1 MSALS
6 VKLPITRNT
15 ADGYTMIKDFQTLVR
30 QNFKM
35 LVLTSPGERVMEP
48 QFGVGVRNYLFEN
61 FNNSVYVDIESA
73 IRKQA
78 SIFLPVID
86 IRRVEFDRS
95 NPDANILGIRIVYDL
110 PDIGITDLLE
120 FTI

>member
-1 MSALS
+1 MSSLS
-6 VKLPITRNT
+6 VKLPITRST
-15 ADGYTMIKDFQTLVR
+15 ADGFTMIKDFQTLVR

-48 QFGVGVRNYLFEN
+48 DFGVGVRSYLFEN
-61 FNNSVYVDIESA
+61 FNNSVFTEIESA
-73 IRKQA
+73 IRKQV

-86 IRRVEFDRS
+86 VRQIQFDSS
-95 NPDANILGIRIVYDL
+95 NPDNNVLGIRIVYDL
-110 PDIGITDLLE
+110 PDVGITDLLE

>member
-48 QFGVGVRNYLFEN
+48 QFGVGVRSYLFEN

>member
-1 MSALS
+1 MSSLS
-6 VKLPITRNT
+6 VKLPITRST
-15 ADGYTMIKDFQTLVR
+15 ADGFTMIKDFQTLVR

-48 QFGVGVRNYLFEN
+48 DFGVGVRSYLFEN
-61 FNNSVYVDIESA
+61 FNNSVFTEIESA
-73 IRKQA
+73 IRKQV

-86 IRRVEFDRS
+86 VRQIQFDSS
-95 NPDANILGIRIVYDL
+95 NPDNNVLGIRIVYDL

>member
-1 MSALS
+1 MSSLS

-15 ADGYTMIKDFQTLVR
+15 ADGFTMIKDFQTLVR

-48 QFGVGVRNYLFEN
+48 DFGVGVRSYLFEN
-61 FNNSVYVDIESA
+61 FNNSVFTEIESA
-73 IRKQA
+73 IRKQV

-86 IRRVEFDRS
+86 VRQVEFDSS
-95 NPDANILGIRIVYDL
+95 NPDNNVLGIRIVYDL
-110 PDIGITDLLE
+110 PDVGITDLLE

>member
-1 MSALS
+1 MSSLS
-6 VKLPITRNT
+6 VKLPITRST
-15 ADGYTMIKDFQTLVR
+15 ADGFTMIKDFQTLVR

-48 QFGVGVRNYLFEN
+48 DFGVGVRSYLFEN
-61 FNNSVYVDIESA
+61 FNNSVFTEIESA
-73 IRKQA
+73 IRKQV

-86 IRRVEFDRS
+86 VRQVEFDSS
-95 NPDANILGIRIVYDL
+95 NPDNNVLGIRIVYDL